1 MKKENRTCFIL
12 WTIAAIAE
20 FVSAII
26 GFITENGVIS
36 YLSLVLGFCFLTFAI
51 MYFGKYKKEK

>member
-1 MKKENRTCFIL
+1 MKKEYKICFIL
-12 WTIAAIAE
+12 WTIASIAE

-36 YLSLVLGFCFLTFAI
+36 YSNLALGFCFLTFAI
-51 MYFGKYKKEK
+51 MYFGKYKKEE

>member
-1 MKKENRTCFIL
+1 MKKENKTCVIL
-12 WTIAAIAE
+12 WTIASIAE

-36 YLSLVLGFCFLTFAI
+36 YLSLALGFCFFTFAI
-51 MYFGKYKKEK
+51 MYFDKYKKNK